1 MKTISEYKNMALSSL
16 EGKWTKAAVASLIAE
31 NPLLADFKAVQEN
44 QVWQVRRSLYQSSDK
59 ASRLVLDFAEMMDG
73 GSDTNM
79 LFLEKVGE

>member
-1 MKTISEYKNMALSSL
+1 M
-16 EGKWTKAAVASLIAE
+16 AE